1 VQHIQ
6 VMRDACLSNTCFM
19 FVLAVIFCEKRGE
32 EKKDLEKKRKSS
44 GKIEFGE
51 TEIMD
56 PQR

>member
-1 VQHIQ
+1 
-6 VMRDACLSNTCFM
+6 MRDACLSNTCFM